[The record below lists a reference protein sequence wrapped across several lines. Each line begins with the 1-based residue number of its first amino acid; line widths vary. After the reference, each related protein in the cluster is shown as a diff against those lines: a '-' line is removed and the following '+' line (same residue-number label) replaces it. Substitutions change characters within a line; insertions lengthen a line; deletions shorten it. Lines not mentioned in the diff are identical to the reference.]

1 MTPQPIAEPAGGP
14 SSARIETCGTCGRR
28 ITRPDPVRGRW
39 RHDDRVVT
47 APVGP
52 SYYGPNPSIRCA
64 SCGTTDADLFP
75 GRVREWDA

>member
-39 RHDDRVVT
+39 RHDDRSVT
-47 APVGP
+47 HPPTDPP
-52 SYYGPNPSIRCA
+52 S
-64 SCGTTDADLFP
+64 DDLVK
-75 GRVREWDA
+75 GDQA

>member
-1 MTPQPIAEPAGGP
+1 VTCTELARGGFF
-14 SSARIETCGTCGRR
+14 CGDEMREVRR
-28 ITRPDPVRGRW
+28 ERDGGERW
-39 RHDDRVVT
+39 CFVERKRRAFDLVVT